1 MNVLGRNIRALGFH
15 HDQLKILLET
25 FERERNNDIM
35 IITEIWLPENDP
47 FDRFE
52 WDDYQPVESTPR
64 KWECIQRR
72 SVVVAIYVKEG
83 IKYRSIDIQTEI
95 DCSILQVIFSDSD
108 VKNICAVYSSET
120 LRLSKFFQN

>member
-1 MNVLGRNIRALGFH
+1 MNVLGRNIRALGFP

-25 FERERNNDIM
+25 FERERNNDIK

-64 KWECIQRR
+64 KRECIQRR

-120 LRLSKFFQN
+120 LRLSKFSQN